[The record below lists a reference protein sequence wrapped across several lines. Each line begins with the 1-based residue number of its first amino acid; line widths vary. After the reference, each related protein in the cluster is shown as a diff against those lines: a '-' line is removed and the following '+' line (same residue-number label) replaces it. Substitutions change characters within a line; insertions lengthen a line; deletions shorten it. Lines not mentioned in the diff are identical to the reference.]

1 MKKEKMMLALLC
13 ILIITGCNAATQEPD
28 SGKPH
33 VPTPSVQVV
42 NSKKDASLS
51 YAQYRDLFTDMS
63 QKLQLTPFNFLE
75 STQGNN
81 IVAIEKDW
89 SFGTRSMLT
98 RDGKPTDE
106 ETQERII
113 NKKQDDTLLLID
125 LIYLKD
131 TLSNDL
137 VFWPTHE
144 TEAYKK
150 EAVLQSFDEAM
161 LTYKNVIVKITLISK
176 KQKADLADMQ
186 SVLKSVTTFMKKY

>member
-1 MKKEKMMLALLC
+1 M
-13 ILIITGCNAATQEPD
+13 D
-28 SGKPH
+28 D
-33 VPTPSVQVV
+33 
-42 NSKKDASLS
+42 SKKDASLS
-51 YAQYRDLFTDMS
+51 YAQYRDLFMDMS
-63 QKLQLTPFNFLE
+63 EKLQLAPFNFLE

-89 SFGTRSMLT
+89 SFGARSMLT

-113 NKKQDDTLLLID
+113 YKKKDDTLLLID

-176 KQKADLADMQ
+176 RQKADLHDMQ